1 MGRRETIWEECWFAL
16 ILNVDFVAMLWR
28 DFVARRD
35 KESKGYQA
43 SERWMKPKI
52 WTLTHPLYF
61 THVDFEES
69 VISKWKV

>member
-1 MGRRETIWEECWFAL
+1 MGRRETIWEKCWLAL

-52 WTLTHPLYF
+52 
-61 THVDFEES
+61 
-69 VISKWKV
+69 